1 MTKESKITLGALSI
15 VAIIVSLYGYSV
27 YLGHKEK
34 RLEKA
39 RETQRANLQKQLA
52 NKYGALTNWNKDIR
66 YTIQLQDLLVKS
78 GKPVLFTG
86 FVDDVFVKEGQ
97 YYIRFLAG
105 GLYSFDYSEESQ
117 ICFVLRSDSRKAS
130 KIMNRLKDRISKG
143 DTELSLS
150 ELSWLKSL
158 YWQYAVV
165 AKIENVTRPVLQ
177 ISGYRG
183 DEPAEVEFEYK
194 PSDIFVASGSCID
207 FIYIGKENNNISK

>member
-1 MTKESKITLGALSI
+1 MTKESRMILAALSI
-15 VAIIVSLYGYSV
+15 VAIIVSLWGYSA
-27 YLGHKEK
+27 YRGYKEK

-52 NKYGALTNWNKDIR
+52 DKYGALIDWNKDIR

-97 YYIRFLAG
+97 YYVRFLAG
-105 GLYSFDYSEESQ
+105 GLYSFSVSESQ

-165 AKIENVTRPVLQ
+165 AKIENVTRPVLR
-177 ISGYRG
+177 ISRYWG
-183 DEPAEVEFEYK
+183 DETEEVEFEYK

>member
-1 MTKESKITLGALSI
+1 MTKESRMILAALSI
-15 VAIIVSLYGYSV
+15 VAIIVSLWGYSA
-27 YLGHKEK
+27 YQGYKEK

-52 NKYGALTNWNKDIR
+52 DKYGALTDWNKDIR

-86 FVDDVFVKEGQ
+86 FVDDVFVKEEQ
-97 YYIRFLAG
+97 YYVRFLAG
-105 GLYSFDYSEESQ
+105 GLCSFNVSESQ

-165 AKIENVTRPVLQ
+165 AKIENVTRPVLR
-177 ISGYRG
+177 ISRYWG
-183 DEPAEVEFEYK
+183 DETEEVEFEYK

>member
-1 MTKESKITLGALSI
+1 MTKESRTILAALSI
-15 VAIIVSLYGYSV
+15 VAIIVSLWGYSA
-27 YLGHKEK
+27 YQGYKEK
-34 RLEKA
+34 RLEEA

-52 NKYGALTNWNKDIR
+52 DKYGALTDWNKDIR

-97 YYIRFLAG
+97 YYVRFLAG
-105 GLYSFDYSEESQ
+105 GLYSFNVSESQ

-165 AKIENVTRPVLQ
+165 AKIENVTRLVLR
-177 ISGYRG
+177 ISRYWG
-183 DEPAEVEFEYK
+183 DETEEVEFEYK